1 MTPLRMTID
10 GRVLEV
16 EKGETVLQAARR
28 YGFYIPTLC
37 DYAHLTP
44 HGSCRLCIV
53 EVEGSPKTPTACTT
67 PVEEGMVVRTHS
79 PRLQALRSE
88 ILRLLLSEHPVSCL
102 ICPEQDHC
110 DECMITLRKSGVT
123 TGCRSCSKDGLCELQ
138 ELVVRIGLNGQS
150 PYPVYYRGY
159 AVEKGDPFFDR
170 DYNLCILCGRCLRVC
185 EELHFA
191 TTLTYVERGNRTM
204 VGTAFRRNHVEAGCS
219 FCGACVEVCPTGA
232 LIEKYSKWD
241 GRADSEVESI
251 CPLCSLNCELRLLT
265 KKGRVISSLPVDLLG
280 KGPLCLAGRFGIP
293 ELVNHPQRLRVPQVR
308 EGTGWRQL
316 TWEEAAHLLAEKLFN
331 CPSET
336 FGLLISDNSSNE
348 DLYIAQKFARVVM
361 RTHQVS
367 TLAAQ
372 RYGNGFPQVINL
384 LRQSVSLQALATAR
398 AVLCVGLDTR
408 YLQAVVET
416 RLVQALRR
424 GAKLVTLHT
433 RPHNLSLFADEELL
447 VAPGQEAVLIHELTR
462 YLQGKS
468 SGGSALTK
476 ESRVALEQAAQLLS
490 ASPLVVLVG
499 SEALESLK
507 NKPLLQAIQEFADT
521 LHAIVIPLPAQG
533 NLSGSLMMGAFPH
546 LLPGGFG
553 LDNEGQRQKVMGRWS
568 TPLPAIS
575 TDPLFWR
582 QRGKIRVLMTIGE
595 NPPPNL
601 TDSVFVITQHLLYPP
616 ADRRVDLL
624 LPLATF
630 SESNASWIDYA
641 GVMHI
646 GHAAVPPF
654 GEAMPAWQMLCLVAR
669 SMGARGFDF
678 ANAEEIRA
686 EITRVVSGF
695 WEGGTVDR
703 FNLTVGTDH
712 KLRQPLPSSE
722 FEYLSYPLS
731 HWVQGWQWLQTQR

>member
-1 MTPLRMTID
+1 MTTLRMTID
-10 GRVLEV
+10 GRVLEA
-16 EKGETVLQAARR
+16 EKGETILQTARR

-53 EVEGSPKTPTACTT
+53 EVEGSPKTPAACTT

-138 ELVVRIGLNGQS
+138 ELVVRIGLDGQS
-150 PYPVYYRGY
+150 PYPVFYRGY

-191 TTLTYVERGNRTM
+191 TTLTYVERGNCTM
-204 VGTAFRRNHVEAGCS
+204 VGTAFGRSHVEAGCS

-232 LIEKYSKWD
+232 LVEKYSKWD
-241 GRADSEVESI
+241 GMPDGVGKTI
-251 CPLCSLNCELRLLT
+251 CPLCALNCEVRLLT
-265 KKGRVISSLPVDLLG
+265 KKGQVINSLPVDLLG
-280 KGPLCLAGRFGIP
+280 EGPLCLAGRFGIP
-293 ELVNHPQRLRVPQVR
+293 ELVNHPERLKAPQLW

-316 TWEEAAHLLAEKLFN
+316 TWEEAAQILAEKLFN
-331 CPSET
+331 CPSEN
-336 FGLLISDNSSNE
+336 FGLLISDSSSNE

-372 RYGNGFPQVINL
+372 RYGNGFPQVIEL
-384 LRQSVSLQALATAR
+384 LKQSVSLQALSTAR

-408 YLQAVVET
+408 YLQSVVEYK
-416 RLVQALRR
+416 LVQARRR
-424 GAKLVTLHT
+424 GAALVTLHSK
-433 RPHNLSLFADEELL
+433 PHSLSLFADEDLL
-447 VAPGQEAVLIHELTR
+447 AVPRQEAVFLTELTR
-462 YLQGKS
+462 IVQGKTG
-468 SGGSALTK
+468 SGKSLSKEQRSAL
-476 ESRVALEQAAQLLS
+476 ERAAKHLG
-490 ASPLVVLVG
+490 ASPLVILVG
-499 SEALESLK
+499 SEALESVK
-507 NKPLLQAIQEFADT
+507 SKTLLQAVQTLANA
-521 LHAIVIPLPAQG
+521 LHAMIIPLPAQG

-553 LDNEGQRQKVMGRWS
+553 LDDEAQRQRVMGRWS

-575 TDPLFWR
+575 TDPLFWQQKGR
-582 QRGKIRVLMTIGE
+582 LRVLLTIGE
-595 NPPPNL
+595 NPPADLPE
-601 TDSVFVITQHLLYPP
+601 SVFVVTQHLFPP
-616 ADRRVDLL
+616 KQRRADML
-624 LPLATF
+624 LPLAAF

-646 GHAAVPPF
+646 GQAAVPAF
-654 GEAMPAWQMLCLVAR
+654 GESLPAWQMLSLLAR
-669 SMGARGFDF
+669 SLGARGFDF
-678 ANAEEIRA
+678 NNAEEIRA

-703 FNLTVGTDH
+703 FNLTVGSDH
-712 KLRQPLPSSE
+712 KLRQPMPTTEL
-722 FEYLSYPLS
+722 EYLSYPLS

>member
-1 MTPLRMTID
+1 MTTLRMTID

-16 EKGETVLQAARR
+16 QKGETILQAARR

-53 EVEGSPKTPTACTT
+53 EVEGSPKTPAACTT

-123 TGCRSCSKDGLCELQ
+123 TGCRSCPRDGLCELQ
-138 ELVVRIGLNGQS
+138 ELVVRIGLDGQS
-150 PYPVYYRGY
+150 PYPVFYQGY
-159 AVEKGDPFFDR
+159 TVEKGDPFFDR

-185 EELHFA
+185 ETLHFS

-204 VGTAFRRNHVEAGCS
+204 VGTAFGRSHVDAGCS

-232 LIEKYSKWD
+232 LVEKYSKWD
-241 GRADSEVESI
+241 GRPDGEANAN
-251 CPLCSLNCELRLLT
+251 CPLCSLNCSLRLTT
-265 KKGRVISSLPVDLLG
+265 KKGQVIGSYPIDLLG
-280 KGPLCLAGRFGIP
+280 EGPLCFAGRFGIP
-293 ELVNHPQRLRVPQVR
+293 ELVNHPQRLKVPQLR
-308 EGTGWRQL
+308 EGEHWRQIS
-316 TWEEAAHLLAEKLFN
+316 WEEAAQLLAEKLFN
-331 CPSET
+331 CPSEG
-336 FGLLISDNSSNE
+336 FGLLISDSSSNE

-372 RYGNGFPQVINL
+372 RYGNGFPQVIDL
-384 LRQSVSLQALATAR
+384 LKQSVSLQTLSTAR
-398 AVLCVGLDTR
+398 SILCIGLDTHFF
-408 YLQAVVET
+408 QAPVEYK
-416 RLVQALRR
+416 LVQARR
-424 GAKLVTLHT
+424 GGAALVTLHSK
-433 RPHNLSLFADEELL
+433 PHNMALFAD
-447 VAPGQEAVLIHELTR
+447 VALEVAEGQEAVLLSELTR
-462 YLQGKS
+462 LVQGKPL
-468 SGGSALTK
+468 SGRSLSQEQRST
-476 ESRVALEQAAQLLS
+476 LERAATSLS
-490 ASPLVVLVG
+490 ASPLVILVG
-499 SEALESLK
+499 SEALESIR
-507 NKPLLQAIQEFADT
+507 NKALLQAVQALAET
-521 LHAIVIPLPAQG
+521 LHAIIIPLPAQG

-553 LDNEGQRQKVMGRWS
+553 LEDEEQRQKVMGRWS

-582 QRGKIRVLMTIGE
+582 QSGRLRVLMTIGE
-595 NPPPNL
+595 IPPQNL
-601 TDSVFVITQHLLYPP
+601 SDSVFVITQHLYPP
-616 ADRRVDLL
+616 TDRRVDLL
-624 LPLATF
+624 LPLAAF
-630 SESNASWIDYA
+630 SECSASWIDYA
-641 GVMHI
+641 GVMHV
-646 GHAAVPPF
+646 GHAAASPL
-654 GEAMPAWQMLCLVAR
+654 GESVPAWQMLCQVAR

-678 ANAEEIRA
+678 ASAEEIRG

-703 FNLTVGTDH
+703 FNLTVGSDR
-712 KLRQPLPSSE
+712 KLRQPLPPSE
-722 FEYLSYPLS
+722 PDYLSYPFS
-731 HWVQGWQWLQTQR
+731 HWVQGWQWLQTRR

>member
-1 MTPLRMTID
+1 MTSLWMTID

-53 EVEGSPKTPTACTT
+53 ELEGSPKTPAACTT
-67 PVEEGMVVRTHS
+67 PVEDGMIVRTHS

-88 ILRLLLSEHPVSCL
+88 ILRLLLSEHPICCL
-102 ICPEQDHC
+102 VCPEQDHC

-123 TGCRSCSKDGLCELQ
+123 TGCRSCPKDGLCELQ
-138 ELVVRIGLNGQS
+138 ELVVRIGLEGQS

-159 AVEKGDPFFDR
+159 SVEKGDPFFDR

-204 VGTAFRRNHVEAGCS
+204 VGTAFGRSHVEAGCS

-232 LIEKYSKWD
+232 LVEKYSKWD
-241 GRADSEVESI
+241 GRADGEATSI
-251 CPLCSLNCELRLLT
+251 CPLCSLNCEVHLLT
-265 KKGRVISSLPVDLLG
+265 KKGQVINSLPVDLLG

-293 ELVNHPQRLRVPQVR
+293 ELVNHPQRLKVPQLR

-316 TWEEAAHLLAEKLFN
+316 TWEEAAQILAQKLFN
-331 CPSET
+331 CPSEN
-336 FGLLISDNSSNE
+336 FGLLISDSISNE

-372 RYGNGFPQVINL
+372 RYGHGFPQVIEL
-384 LRQSVSLQALATAR
+384 LKQSVSLQALDTAQ

-416 RLVQALRR
+416 KLVQARRR
-424 GAKLVTLHT
+424 GAKLVTLYT
-433 RPHNLSLFADEELL
+433 QAHNLSFFADEELL
-447 VAPGQEAVLIHELTR
+447 AEPGQEAGFL
-462 YLQGKS
+462 
-468 SGGSALTK
+468 SALTHLTQGKLPSGRAFSK
-476 ESRVALEQAAQLLS
+476 EQRSALQRASKSLA
-490 ASPLVVLVG
+490 ASPVVILVG
-499 SEALESLK
+499 SAALESVK
-507 NKPLLQAIQEFADT
+507 NKTLLQAVQALAKA
-521 LHAIVIPLPAQG
+521 LHAIVVPLISQG
-533 NLSGSLMMGAFPH
+533 NLSGSLMMGAYPH

-553 LDNEGQRQKVMGRWS
+553 LDDEVQRQKVMGRWS

-582 QRGKIRVLMTIGE
+582 QGGRLRVLMTIGE
-595 NPPPNL
+595 NPPKDLPE
-601 TDSVFVITQHLLYPP
+601 SAFVITQHLIPP
-616 ADRRVDLL
+616 AEGRVDLL
-624 LPLATF
+624 LPLAAF
-630 SESNASWIDYA
+630 SESNGSWIDYA

-646 GHAAVPPF
+646 GHAAVPPL
-654 GEAMPAWQMLCLVAR
+654 GEALPAWQMLCKVAR

-695 WEGGTVDR
+695 WEGATVDR
-703 FNLTVGTDH
+703 FHLAIGSDH
-712 KLRQPLPSSE
+712 KLQQPLRAADL
-722 FEYLSYPLS
+722 EYLSYPLS
-731 HWVQGWQWLQTQR
+731 YWVQGWQWLQTQR